1 MSGCIVPVLKSA
13 CVVVQCF
20 PVDAPALLEGILQ
33 V

>member
-1 MSGCIVPVLKSA
+1 MIDCILPVLKIP

-20 PVDAPALLEGILQ
+20 PMDAPALLEGILQ